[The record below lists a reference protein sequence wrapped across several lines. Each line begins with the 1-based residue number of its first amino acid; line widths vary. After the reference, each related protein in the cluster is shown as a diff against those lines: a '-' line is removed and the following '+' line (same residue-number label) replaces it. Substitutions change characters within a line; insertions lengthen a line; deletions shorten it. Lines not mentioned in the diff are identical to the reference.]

1 MAFTLSRTRFNSTYR
16 RDNRLFQTNARWVWI
31 GLLVL
36 FTLYIPHILTN
47 SDFLG
52 MTLSTNQTLGLG
64 LNEMNVALI
73 SIIAAVSLNVLT
85 GYTGLI
91 SVGNAGFFALGAGMG
106 AFFNVQH
113 HQPFLLVLLYS
124 AIAGA
129 IVGMIVG
136 VPSLR
141 VRGLYLLLA
150 TLAFQQI
157 ATYLFLKYQKA
168 NFGEIG
174 ATFTSP
180 TVIGSWALNT
190 DTRWYYFLLGAAALT
205 IIGAVNLLRTRQ
217 GRALVA
223 VRDQDIAAAAAGIN
237 VAAVKLKVF
246 SLTSAVITVAGALYT
261 WYLGVAESDIFSIG
275 FAITFVAMIIIGGLG
290 SVNGAVLGAL
300 LYTLLPQII
309 KTISSNIGPGAPL
322 VGNLLANNAPQVDD
336 ILLGLII
343 ILVVVFKPEGLNGL
357 WLSVKR
363 FFVRWPYTS

>member
-1 MAFTLSRTRFNSTYR
+1 MPRARFNSTYR
-16 RDNRLFQTNARWVWI
+16 QDARLIQSNARWFWI
-31 GLLVL
+31 IVLVVALLYV
-36 FTLYIPHILTN
+36 PHMLVTRQFFG
-47 SDFLG
+47 SP
-52 MTLSTNQTLGLG
+52 LSNNQVLGLS
-64 LNEMNVALI
+64 LSQINVALI
-73 SIIAAVSLNVLT
+73 SIIAAIALNVLT

-129 IVGMIVG
+129 IVGVIVG

-174 ATFTSP
+174 ATYKP
-180 TVIGSWALNT
+180 PIVIGKWDLST
-190 DTRWYYFLLGAAALT
+190 DTRWYFFLLVCVALT
-205 IIGAVNLLRTRQ
+205 IVGAKNLLRTRQ

-223 VRDQDIAAAAAGIN
+223 IRDQDIAAASAGIN
-237 VAAVKLKVF
+237 VALVKLQVF
-246 SLTSAVITVAGALYT
+246 ALTSAVITVAGCMYT
-261 WYLGVAESDIFSIG
+261 WYLGIAESDIFSIA

-290 SVNGAVLGAL
+290 SINGAVLGAL
-300 LYTLLPQII
+300 LYTLLPQVI
-309 KTISSNIGPGAPL
+309 KTVSSNVGPGAPII
-322 VGNLLANNAPQVDD
+322 GHLLSKQAAQVNN
-336 ILLGLII
+336 IILGLII
-343 ILVVVFKPEGLNGL
+343 ILVVIFKPGGLNGIWVSL
-357 WLSVKR
+357 KQ
-363 FFVRWPYTS
+363 FFLRWPYTS

>member
-1 MAFTLSRTRFNSTYR
+1 MARARFNSTYR
-16 RDNRLFQTNARWVWI
+16 QDNRLIQSNARWFWI
-31 GLLVL
+31 LILVLGLLYVPHVL
-36 FTLYIPHILTN
+36 VTHSFFGSP
-47 SDFLG
+47 
-52 MTLSTNQTLGLG
+52 LSNNQTLGLSMSQ
-64 LNEMNVALI
+64 MNVALI

-113 HQPFLLVLLYS
+113 GQPFLLVLLYS

-129 IVGMIVG
+129 LVGVIVG

-168 NFGEIG
+168 NFGEVG
-174 ATFTSP
+174 AIFTP
-180 TVIGSWALNT
+180 PKVIGKWDLST
-190 DTRWYYFLLGAAALT
+190 DTRWYFFLLVLVALT
-205 IIGAVNLLRTRQ
+205 IVGAKNLLRTRQ

-223 VRDQDIAAAAAGIN
+223 VRDQDIAAASAGIN
-237 VAAVKLKVF
+237 VAMVKLQIF
-246 SLTSAVITVAGALYT
+246 SLTSAVITVAGAMYA
-261 WYLGVAESDIFSIG
+261 WYLGVAESDIFSIA

-300 LYTLLPQII
+300 LYTLLPQVI
-309 KTISSNIGPGAPL
+309 KTISGNVGPDAPVIGH
-322 VGNLLANNAPQVDD
+322 LLGKQGPQVND
-336 ILLGLII
+336 IILGLII
-343 ILVVVFKPEGLNGL
+343 IVVVIFKPDGLNGIWVSL
-357 WLSVKR
+357 KR